1 MLWYLFLRL
10 KVSKNTKRGL
20 NTMSNQEIYYH
31 VIGTDGKHW
40 YNLCYTECKKSAL
53 NYYLDNGW
61 KKDQLKF
68 IPMYRGGK

>member
-1 MLWYLFLRL
+1 
-10 KVSKNTKRGL
+10 
-20 NTMSNQEIYYH
+20 MSNQEIYYH

-61 KKDQLKF
+61 KEDQLKF